1 MALKGGV
8 QGKLDKAT
16 GKFTPGDFTD
26 AEKQR
31 YTAAGGKIPSAKP
44 AGTPAPTSQATAGKM
59 TQGRPD
65 AKIDTAS
72 VAAAMK
78 KANSPAVLNKPAPA
92 GSALAKQQDMNK
104 PNALG
109 NTQAQLNKLRA
120 DAKSSNYGKITIE
133 ETNGRESVLAECNLI
148 NTIIID
154 SIIRK
159 MSKSHYIIE
168 DVQSI
173 YASIQEE
180 TDSVEEIDNF
190 AGDVYAAVATSMLH
204 EGYSASGILG
214 FLSTASDEEILE
226 RFGDYDENFIAEST
240 ISEEYVNEQV
250 EQLDEIVGAA
260 LRVLGAGAKAA
271 KFAGAQG
278 LAPLSRIGQGLQG
291 AGRAMSRVAQQ
302 GPRASSV
309 VRSGL
314 SKLKS
319 AAGAGLGKLKET
331 GASKVGSALK
341 GAAKTLIPGA
351 AGFAAGR
358 MSAPKAE
365 APKASQP
372 AAEVPKPAA
381 APKPAAPKPN
391 PNVATSPKT
400 GEKTKF
406 ERRLP
411 TMKELRAAQA
421 ALARLLKNWWC

>member
-1 MALKGGV
+1 
-8 QGKLDKAT
+8 
-16 GKFTPGDFTD
+16 
-26 AEKQR
+26 
-31 YTAAGGKIPSAKP
+31 
-44 AGTPAPTSQATAGKM
+44 
-59 TQGRPD
+59 
-65 AKIDTAS
+65 
-72 VAAAMK
+72 
-78 KANSPAVLNKPAPA
+78 
-92 GSALAKQQDMNK
+92 
-104 PNALG
+104 
-109 NTQAQLNKLRA
+109 
-120 DAKSSNYGKITIE
+120 
-133 ETNGRESVLAECNLI
+133 LI
-148 NTIIID
+148 NIIIID

-180 TDSVEEIDNF
+180 TDSVEEINNF

-250 EQLDEIVGAA
+250 EQLDEFVGAA
-260 LRVLGAGAKAA
+260 LRVLGSGAKAA
-271 KFAGAQG
+271 KF
-278 LAPLSRIGQGLQG
+278 GQGGVLSKLG
-291 AGRAMSRVAQQ
+291 AGLRGAGQAVSRVAKQ

-314 SKLKS
+314 SKLRS
-319 AAGAGLGKLKET
+319 AAGAGLGKLKQ
-331 GASKVGSALK
+331 GAQKVGGAVAGAASKLPGPVGRV
-341 GAAKTLIPGA
+341 AKTLVPGA
-351 AGFAAGR
+351 AGFALGR
-358 MSAPKAE
+358 ATAPKSE

-381 APKPAAPKPN
+381 APKPAAPKPAAPKPN

-400 GEKTKF
+400 GEKTTF
-406 ERRLP
+406 QRRLP

-421 ALARLLKNWWC
+421 ARAQAKAAGASKGEAEYQAVKAGVGAEKPPAAKPKSGGPGGYQLPAGAKPKTVEAVKRESYDLVLDYLLSEGHAETVEEAHYIMLRLEADHIQEIVESVS